1 MSRLLS
7 LSLLAIGVAACAQPT
22 LDPAAPVEWEP
33 FESWG
38 RGLSGVGPIDSG
50 LDSGG
55 GGGDDGGTT
64 NLFDGTWVGTYTF
77 SAALLDYG
85 YTCTCSAGVTIG
97 IVNGQM
103 VVGQGDACSMDCGIN
118 SQLRFRGSVDAT
130 GAASGEALEETSFY
144 FTIPMSG
151 SFVDATG
158 TASFATTTTTSQGNT
173 DLSGGWSVTRQ

>member
-7 LSLLAIGVAACAQPT
+7 LTSLIAGLAACAQPS

-33 FESWG
+33 FETWG
-38 RGLSGVGPIDSG
+38 RGLSGVGPVDSG

-55 GGGDDGGTT
+55 GDDGGGTT
-64 NLFDGTWVGTYTF
+64 TAFDGTWVGTYTF

-85 YTCTCSAGVTIG
+85 YTCACSAGVTIG

-118 SQLRFRGSVDAT
+118 SQLRFRGAVDAA
-130 GAASGEALEETSFY
+130 GAASGDVIEETSFY
-144 FTIPMSG
+144 FTIPMAG
-151 SFVDATG
+151 TFVDATG